1 MSDLFRYHNSNAKE
15 AARAER
21 DSDAWHRQ
29 RGETIGAS
37 EIGQAI
43 GVSPYGGLLSLVQRK
58 RDLRAG
64 IVERFDNDAM
74 ADGRDAEDTILR
86 MAARR
91 LNATAE
97 ASGPLQL
104 MPGVLVVDGTIS
116 ATPDGVLVDD
126 NNVVDAVVEAKLD
139 RGRNDWHEVAERGFA
154 GLLPG
159 DVRLAYWWQVQ
170 QQLRVTGA
178 ARGYLAVWTVYSYHL
193 IEIAADATAHA
204 AIDAAAAAVTAWI
217 VDAEGRL
224 PAATDADDIS
234 AIART
239 VQPAADGPIDADEA
253 TAAALDAYVELG
265 RQIDDLETQRDAA
278 KRIILAGHN
287 AGAKLINGN
296 GVKSSFMPG
305 SVRETLDTKRLKS
318 EQPEIAARYLKSS
331 TSDPT
336 CRVTAPKSKG

>member
-1 MSDLFRYHNSNAKE
+1 MSSLFRYHNSKAAE
-15 AARAER
+15 PARAER
-21 DSDAWHRQ
+21 DSDAWHKQ

-37 EIGQAI
+37 EIAQAI

-91 LNATAE
+91 LNATAD
-97 ASGPLQL
+97 ASGALQL
-104 MPGVLVVDGTIS
+104 MPGVLVVDGPIS

-139 RGRNDWHEVAERGFA
+139 RGRNDWQDVAERGFA

-170 QQLRVTGA
+170 QQMRVTGA

-193 IEIAADATAHA
+193 IEIAADAAAHA

-224 PAATDADDIS
+224 PEI
-234 AIART
+234 
-239 VQPAADGPIDADEA
+239 
-253 TAAALDAYVELG
+253 G
-265 RQIDDLETQRDAA
+265 RA
-278 KRIILAGHN
+278 H
-287 AGAKLINGN
+287 
-296 GVKSSFMPG
+296 V
-305 SVRETLDTKRLKS
+305 
-318 EQPEIAARYLKSS
+318 
-331 TSDPT
+331 
-336 CRVTAPKSKG
+336 